1 MSILNNVT
9 HLLTYPQFSDVHFQS
24 VSSPGDGGD
33 EEVLV
38 LVVNVLEL
46 TL

>member
-24 VSSPGDGGD
+24 VSSHADGGD
-33 EEVLV
+33 EEV

>member
-24 VSSPGDGGD
+24 VSSHGDGD